1 MTFEVIVLAAGKG
14 TRMQSREPK
23 VMQDLAG
30 RSLFSHVMTTAA
42 GLQPSHIHVV
52 HGHDDGVLQ
61 RVVQQLSGVNW
72 VCQDQ
77 QLGTAHA
84 VLQALPAVNPKSD
97 VLVLYG
103 DVPLIK
109 QPTLASLVAAVA
121 GRNLVVLTAHVPE
134 PGGYGRVVRG
144 RDGSVARIVE
154 ERDANEDEKAI
165 CEINTGFIA
174 APATVLSRLLERI
187 GNENDQGEYYL
198 TDAVGHAVE
207 SGTPVLTHT
216 TTDIDE
222 VSGVN
227 TAQQLARL
235 ERAYQA
241 RQAEELMRAGL
252 CLRDPIRFDLRGTM
266 EFGTDCMIDVNVL
279 LVGHVVLGNNVTIG
293 TNCTVV
299 DSELGDGVSVKP
311 NSVIEGARV
320 GSDCSIGPFARLRS
334 GTVLAKGARVGNF
347 VELKETRMGEG
358 SKANHLAYVGDAEI
372 GRNVNIGAGVIT
384 CNYDGANKHKTLIG
398 DDAFIGS
405 DSQLVAPVEVGP
417 GATVGAGSTLTSNA
431 PAGKLTLSRSKQV
444 TRDNW
449 QRPQKKDQVK

>member
-84 VLQALPAVNPKSD
+84 VLQALPAVNPESD

-417 GATVGAGSTLTSNA
+417 GATVGAGSTLTGNA

>member
-30 RSLFSHVMTTAA
+30 RSLFSHVMITAA

-84 VLQALPAVNPKSD
+84 VLQALPAVNPESD

-241 RQAEELMRAGL
+241 RQAEELMRAG
-252 CLRDPIRFDLRGTM
+252 
-266 EFGTDCMIDVNVL
+266 
-279 LVGHVVLGNNVTIG
+279 LGNNVTIG

>member
-61 RVVQQLSGVNW
+61 RAVQQLSGVNW

-299 DSELGDGVSVKP
+299 DSELGDGV
-311 NSVIEGARV
+311 RV